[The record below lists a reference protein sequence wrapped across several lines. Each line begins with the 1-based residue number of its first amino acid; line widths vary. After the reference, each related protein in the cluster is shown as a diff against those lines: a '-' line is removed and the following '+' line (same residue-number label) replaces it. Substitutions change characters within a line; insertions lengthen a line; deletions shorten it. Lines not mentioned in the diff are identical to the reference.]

1 MRWGLRPSIVIDAM
15 LKRIIVS
22 VVTINRPHV
31 IDLIE
36 DAAKKRTGGN
46 NTEAVAQAMRG
57 LLAKTA
63 D

>member
-1 MRWGLRPSIVIDAM
+1 M